1 MKKTNK
7 FGFTMIEMLLA
18 IAICLIISGLFI
30 SLIVAIRSSY
40 YRTYN
45 DDDCAD
51 IAAMYAEALENQIL
65 LDIQNDENDTISI
78 GSDGI
83 LTNTNT
89 THPLEFDLID
99 DFNRASDAAT
109 QKWDIRM
116 ICYFNAD
123 TNEFRYQFFFVDKYV
138 MPGYLHYVYEGSFWI
153 PYYAPFNVH
162 NMGSGDEYDAAAGGD
177 YDWDYNVGSIS
188 NPGFSITITP
198 STTEDATTGEL
209 VTAMDTGFYTRYGFS
224 GSGEVGVVTGTNDG
238 KIPTTSATVTITNS

>member
-1 MKKTNK
+1 
-7 FGFTMIEMLLA
+7 MIEMLLA
-18 IAICLIISGLFI
+18 IAITLIISGLFI

-65 LDIQNDENDTISI
+65 LDIQNDEDDTIRI
-78 GSDGI
+78 GTDGV

-89 THPLEFDLID
+89 AHPIDFGLID
-99 DFNRASDAAT
+99 NFNRASSD

-116 ICYFNAD
+116 ICYFNPD

-153 PYYAPFNVH
+153 PYYAPYNNH
-162 NMGSGDEYDAAAGGD
+162 NLGSGDEYDPGAGGN

-188 NPGFSITITP
+188 DTGFSISISP
-198 STTEDATTGEL
+198 STSYDEAADEL
-209 VTAMDTGFYTRYGFS
+209 VTGMTGGYYVRYGND
-224 GSGEVGVVTGTNDG
+224 GMGRMGVVTGTDTG
-238 KIPTTSATVTITNS
+238 EIPTTSATVTITNS